1 MDMNQER
8 YFYLSGLISI
18 SLFITMLFFVGYS
31 VILSP
36 KIQQFAMTKSDVIN
50 VSIAVS
56 DTKENQTSPE
66 PASVPVKPEQV
77 QKEEEPAAQPEA
89 VPEISDLF
97 SEVKPQKV
105 TKEDNKRQEQLN
117 KIENEILTKRETPR
131 FSDKVSN
138 VQLAK
143 PSIKMVV
150 QGGSSGPIVN
160 EYHAKIQGLVYT
172 YFHPPAGTEG
182 EVARVRMN
190 ISAAGKLTGYKV
202 LRYSG
207 NISFN
212 GEVDW
217 LKERLSAIRFPEHP
231 EGKDTVLEFILTAKE

>member
-18 SLFITMLFFVGYS
+18 SLFAALLLMAGYS

-36 KIQQFAMTKSDVIN
+36 KIEQFAMIKSDVIN

-56 DTKENQTSPE
+56 EPKMSAQSAPEASSIPSKQEPKTKEDSVVE
-66 PASVPVKPEQV
+66 PDK
-77 QKEEEPAAQPEA
+77 

-97 SEVKPQKV
+97 SEVKPQK
-105 TKEDNKRQEQLN
+105 TSQEEIKRQEQLN
-117 KIENEILTKRETPR
+117 RLENEILTKKETSR

-138 VQLAK
+138 MDIAK
-143 PSIKMVV
+143 PSVKMVV
-150 QGGSSGPIVN
+150 QGGSSGPVVN

-172 YFHPPAGTEG
+172 YFHPPTGTVG
-182 EVARVRMN
+182 EVARVRMT
-190 ISAAGKLTGYKV
+190 ISASGKLIGYKV

-207 NISFN
+207 NGTFN

-217 LKERLSAIRFPEHP
+217 LKDRLNAIRFPEHP
-231 EGKDTVLEFILTAKE
+231 EGKDAVLEFILTAKE